1 MLEFLVL
8 CLPTV
13 VYLLVRRRAPDAVSV
28 MGLRAGSPDD
38 YAWAAVIAAGLATV
52 AWAVLIWGI
61 DVDVHGA
68 GMTGPITGVVS
79 GVAVLLR
86 AAGEEVFFR
95 GFVTGLLARRL
106 GSIVGNL
113 VQSVVFLLP
122 HLLLLLVDSRL
133 WPILPV
139 QAIAGWLMGWLRLR
153 HGSVL
158 PAVEVHAVL
167 NLAAAL
173 G

>member
-8 CLPTV
+8 SLPTA
-13 VYLLVRRRAPDAVSV
+13 VYLVVRRRAPDAVSV
-28 MGLRAGSPDD
+28 MGLRAGSSGD

-52 AWAVLIWGI
+52 SWAVLTWGI

-68 GMTGPITGVVS
+68 GMTGRITGVVS
-79 GVAVLLR
+79 GVAVVLR

-106 GSIVGNL
+106 VSILGNL
-113 VQSVVFLLP
+113 VQAVVFLLP
-122 HLLLLLVDSRL
+122 HLLLLLVDVRL

-139 QAIAGWLMGWLRLR
+139 QAVAGWLMGWLRLR

-158 PAVEVHAVL
+158 PAIGVHSVL
-167 NLAAAL
+167 NLVATL